1 LLVVV
6 QDKKMARQ
14 NLRLEMKIIHSTL
27 PTETETETETLPFE
41 FTTLKNDTTPPFPFS
56 PFAIRHSP
64 VTFFHHHL
72 SSFSSDK
79 QRKIHNTG
87 KIPVYIYF
95 IRS

>member
-41 FTTLKNDTTPPFPFS
+41 FTTLNDTTPPFPFS
-56 PFAIRHSP
+56 PFAIRQSP
-64 VTFFHHHL
+64 FFTIISHL
-72 SSFSSDK
+72 SQATSSVRFIVPERSQFTSTSFD
-79 QRKIHNTG
+79 RKI
-87 KIPVYIYF
+87 
-95 IRS
+95 